1 MHRQQS
7 YARART
13 LVPLL
18 ECTEMMLEGEING
31 TDVSNRKFCVKK
43 QSDLKNLAAKDLH
56 LVLRQKATLRG
67 L

>member
-1 MHRQQS
+1 
-7 YARART
+7 
-13 LVPLL
+13 
-18 ECTEMMLEGEING
+18 MMLEGEING